1 MVNKNIILNV
11 NDLSV
16 HYPLTHKVS
25 WPWQRVPVLKAVD
38 GVSFSLNKKQTLGI
52 VGESGCGKSTL
63 VRSLLGL
70 VPVHSG
76 GVEFFGEKITSWREK
91 DLHDLRQRVQMV
103 FQDPLAALN
112 PRMTIGDC
120 IAEPLKNYPML
131 CRSRERQ
138 SRVFEVMEQV
148 GLARIYVNRYPH
160 ELSGG
165 QNQRVG
171 MARALILKPDILIC
185 DEAVSAL
192 DVSIQAQ
199 VLNLLMDLKQS
210 LGLSL
215 LFITHDIHVVK
226 TIADDILVMNS
237 GKIVEKGSASEIC
250 EHPQHAYTQ
259 TLMAA
264 IPYIF

>member
-1 MVNKNIILNV
+1 MANNIILNV
-11 NDLSV
+11 SNLSV
-16 HYPLTHKVS
+16 HYPLIHKVN
-25 WPWQRVPVLKAVD
+25 WPWQRASVLKAVD
-38 GVSFSLNKKQTLGI
+38 GVSFSLNERQTLGI

-63 VRSLLGL
+63 VRALLGL
-70 VPVHSG
+70 VPINSG
-76 GVEFFGEKITSWREK
+76 EVEFFDNKVFSWREK
-91 DLHDLRQRVQMV
+91 DLYELRQRVQMV

-112 PRMTIGDC
+112 PRMTIGEC
-120 IAEPLKNYPML
+120 IFEPLKNYPL
-131 CRSRERQ
+131 LYCAKKRQ
-138 SRVFEVMEQV
+138 SRVLEVMEQV
-148 GLARIYVNRYPH
+148 GLARTYVNRYPH

-226 TIADDILVMNS
+226 TIADHILVMNT
-237 GKIVEKGSASEIC
+237 GRIVEKGKAYDIC
-250 EHPQHAYTQ
+250 EHPRHEYTKK
-259 TLMAA
+259 LMAA